1 MFNTAMM
8 YQYAYGTAE
17 NPEEAYRWYR
27 RAADAGDPDAMSMT
41 GACIESRYGI
51 VDPALD
57 WYERAAAAG
66 NENAAKDA
74 ERLRAALEQDQPS
87 EETDMASPSDTVHP

>member
-1 MFNTAMM
+1 M
-8 YQYAYGTAE
+8 
-17 NPEEAYRWYR
+17 W
-27 RAADAGDPDAMSMT
+27 MT
-41 GACIESRYGI
+41 GCCIESRYGI
-51 VDPALD
+51 ADPALE

>member
-1 MFNTAMM
+1 MYNTALM
-8 YQYAYGTAE
+8 YQNGYGIPE

-27 RAADAGDPDAMSMT
+27 KAAEAGDPDAMWMT
-41 GACIESRYGI
+41 GACIESRYG
-51 VDPALD
+51 VADAALD

-74 ERLRAALEQDQPS
+74 ERLRKTLEQEQLP
-87 EETDMASPSDTVHP
+87 EEADPQASSDAV